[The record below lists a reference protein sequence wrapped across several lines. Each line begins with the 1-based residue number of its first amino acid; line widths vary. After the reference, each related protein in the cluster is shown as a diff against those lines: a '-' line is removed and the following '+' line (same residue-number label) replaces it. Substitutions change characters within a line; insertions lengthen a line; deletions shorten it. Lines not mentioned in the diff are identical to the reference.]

1 MSQQNT
7 QEKKLRIKRKVRAL
21 VSGTPARP
29 RMSVFRS
36 NNFMY
41 AQLVDDAS
49 ATTLVAAN
57 DMPKAGSKTKK
68 MTKMEGAIAV
78 GKEIAK
84 LALAKGISTAVFD
97 RNGFKYAGRVK
108 ALADAAR
115 EGGLKF

>member
-1 MSQQNT
+1 MSRQST

-21 VSGTPARP
+21 VSGTPTRP

-36 NNFMY
+36 NNYMY
-41 AQLVDDAS
+41 AQLIDDTT

-57 DMPKAGSKTKK
+57 DMEQAGSKKK
-68 MTKMEGAIAV
+68 ATKMEGAIAT
-78 GKEIAK
+78 GKAIAEGAK
-84 LALAKGISTAVFD
+84 AKGITAVVFD

-115 EGGLKF
+115 EAGLQF